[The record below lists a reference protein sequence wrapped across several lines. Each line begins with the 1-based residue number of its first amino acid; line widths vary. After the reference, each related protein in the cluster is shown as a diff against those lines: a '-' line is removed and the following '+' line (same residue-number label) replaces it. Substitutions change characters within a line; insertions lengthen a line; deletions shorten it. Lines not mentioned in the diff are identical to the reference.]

1 MILFNQLVFGGND
14 LLSGGQWI
22 ANPDGKYIGMGIS
35 VALCGFLGIT
45 LNVIG
50 YQLGDASKVAWM
62 EYLDLIFAFIFQYA
76 IFKEPPNM
84 WEWIGLAC
92 LLSTC
97 LLHLGEELIKYY
109 MAKDKVNSL
118 KSADAESEALDTLDP
133 QETKQTYDSAATYTA
148 IKSGGGEGVDEEQKT
163 VEISG

>member
-1 MILFNQLVFGGND
+1 MGGIVF
-14 LLSGGQWI
+14 
-22 ANPDGKYIGMGIS
+22 
-35 VALCGFLGIT
+35 
-45 LNVIG
+45 NVIG
-50 YQLGDASKVAWM
+50 YQLGDASKVTWM
-62 EYLDLIFAFIFQYA
+62 EYLDLIFAYIFQYA

-133 QETKQTYDSAATYTA
+133 QETKQTYDSVDSAATYTA
-148 IKSGGGEGVDEEQKT
+148 IKNGEGGMGVDEEQKT